1 MLPGFNTM
9 DVHSV
14 DSVFS
19 CQVCLPFS
27 ISKPGADFEDLAPG
41 KFSAPVSASVDI
53 AVPMI
58 LRRCPPSKVFG
69 IVVLWISVQMST
81 HASVRSWASKSL
93 QYEYVDVFVLG
104 RSVFAQVYSSIAV
117 LVRYQFEFSPGFNV
131 SSPSIGAY
139 CFGTTANSTSV
150 TYLIES
156 FITQN
161 GLPDRFHQA
170 SSKRSE
176 NAVSAELIAGLLS
189 LSGTSVNAPEPCV
202 LNWPSTAR
210 NACLPMSF
218 SASPTL
224 MRVFL

>member
-1 MLPGFNTM
+1 MLPGFDTM

-14 DSVFS
+14 DSVLS
-19 CQVCLPFS
+19 CQVRLS
-27 ISKPGADFEDLAPG
+27 LSVSQSGSDFEHLISV
-41 KFSAPVSASVDI
+41 KFSTSVSASVVI

-58 LRRCPPSKVFG
+58 LRRRSPSKVFG

-117 LVRYQFEFSPGFNV
+117 RIWYLFELSPGLKV

-139 CFGTTANSTSV
+139 CLGTTANPTSV
-150 TYLIES
+150 THLIES

-176 NAVSAELIAGLLS
+176 NAVSADLIAGLLS
-189 LSGTSVNAPEPCV
+189 LSGTSVNAPEPWV
-202 LNWPSTAR
+202 LY
-210 NACLPMSF
+210 
-218 SASPTL
+218 
-224 MRVFL
+224 